1 VENFPPSPS
10 GSFSCRACGHSA
22 SGRHWLAQERIFGLP
37 GRFDY
42 TECPD
47 CGALSI
53 TMVPADLA
61 RFYPN
66 NYYSFDPLAAAPA
79 RESWRD
85 RLAYGTTAVRHAL
98 VRRLLPARDA
108 RILDVGSGSGRLLQT
123 LHQDGYR
130 NVCGIDPLLPSA
142 QERIVPFPLLR
153 REIGECEGNWDVI
166 MYHHVL
172 EHIADPRLELRLASA
187 RLRPGG
193 ILIIRVPLADSWARR
208 KYGPCWVQWDAPRH
222 LCLPTRLAIR
232 RLAAENG
239 LGVTQVIPDST
250 GVQVW
255 ASRLYRRGRLLNSP
269 QNPFSQPRRRFFSAL
284 PGIMLGIGW
293 AWWLNR
299 LGKGDQ
305 ACFVLQRPP

>member
-1 VENFPPSPS
+1 MENSPS
-10 GSFSCRACGHSA
+10 FPSASSPCRACGHCAPS
-22 SGRHWLAQERIFGLP
+22 RHWTAQERIFGLP

-42 TECPD
+42 TECPV

-53 TMVPADLA
+53 TAVPVDLA
-61 RFYPN
+61 RFYPE
-66 NYYSFDPLAAAPA
+66 NYYSFEPAGTAPV

-85 RLAYGTTAVRHAL
+85 RLAYGRAAARIAL
-98 VRRLLPARDA
+98 VRQLLPSRDA

-123 LHQDGYR
+123 LYQEGYR
-130 NVCGIDPLLPSA
+130 NIRGIDPLLPSA
-142 QERIVPFPLLR
+142 QEQTAPFPLLR
-153 REIGECEGNWDVI
+153 QEIGECEGDWDVI

-172 EHIADPRLELRLASA
+172 EHIADPRQELRLASE

-193 ILIIRVPLADSWARR
+193 SLIIRVPLADSWARR

-222 LCLPTRLAIR
+222 LCLPTRLAIS
-232 RLAAENG
+232 RLAGENG
-239 LGVTQVIPDST
+239 LGVTQVINDST

-255 ASRLYRRGRLLNSP
+255 ASRLYSRGDLLSSD
-269 QNPFSQPRRRFFSAL
+269 QNPFCQPRRQLSIAL

-299 LGKGDQ
+299 RGQGDQ
-305 ACFVLQRPP
+305 ACFVLKRLP